1 MTPGF
6 YPASALPM
14 ARYLA
19 DPCPQPSLSSGAC
32 QTMITKS
39 AQHVWASHPRLG
51 GRVEDHS
58 DASDIGTIAHDL
70 LLGGEG
76 RICVIEPADYRS
88 KPTKDNPDGAIPVGW
103 TNGAI
108 RAARD
113 EARANGL
120 TPILAGAMAGA
131 RTMANVARD
140 FTAHSEIA
148 GVFDAGEG
156 EASMLYERDGVWF
169 RARPDW
175 MNHERKIM
183 LHYKTTTATAN
194 PESFSRLAVGAG
206 YDVSLAFYRMVFEG
220 LTQQKD
226 WQHVILAQE
235 QSAPYACSL
244 LSLDPAAWAIADDK
258 VNRAVRA
265 WSYCVKEDQWP
276 AFSGSIHY
284 VTPSS
289 WQLAEAERMAQEEV

>member
-1 MTPGF
+1 
-6 YPASALPM
+6 M

-131 RTMANVARD
+131 RTMAKVARD
-140 FTAHSEIA
+140 FIDHSEVA

-156 EASMLYERDGVWF
+156 EVSMLYERDGVWF
-169 RARPDW
+169 RARTDW
-175 MNHERKIM
+175 MNHERKIK

-244 LSLDPAAWAIADDK
+244 LSLDPAAWAIAVDK

-265 WSYCVKEDQWP
+265 WSYCVTEGQWP
-276 AFSGSIHY
+276 AFSGRIHY
-284 VTPSS
+284 VTPTP
-289 WQLAEAERMAQEEV
+289 WALAEAEAMQQEN